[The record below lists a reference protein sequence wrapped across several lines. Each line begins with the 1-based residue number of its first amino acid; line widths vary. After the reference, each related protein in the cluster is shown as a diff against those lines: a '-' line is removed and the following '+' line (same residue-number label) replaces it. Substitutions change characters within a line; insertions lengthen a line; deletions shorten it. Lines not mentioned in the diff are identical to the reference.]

1 MIKLQNSKQCLTS
14 PRFEEDTRQ
23 SLLVVRERY
32 EKVVLI
38 YDEVQFKVSEDV
50 WEQTYR
56 AKMVDVETKKSDSET
71 KKAKVFAVAQI
82 AVEEHESIAV
92 PRTGEAGAAGGTS

>member
-1 MIKLQNSKQCLTS
+1 M
-14 PRFEEDTRQ
+14 
-23 SLLVVRERY
+23 LVVRERY